1 MFAKSK
7 ISQSMIDA
15 VSLIISEKSE
25 KVQQLD
31 EAGNIKI
38 PTPTGTKVLG
48 GSYGNSAAA
57 HRDQT
62 KSSVDSL
69 KEPTK
74 KDIEKDSRLYVKD
87 TGQKRNYKVH
97 AGRFFS
103 NMDSELPTKGKEE
116 PRYKNEEVEAH
127 EKKMHGESFA
137 ARLIEGLKTKQNE
150 AAETSDVTTDT
161 LAGRSEGGKDNDF
174 KKFKVKLKGDGV
186 TRPAAATP
194 ELTPARASIH
204 AEEFEL
210 NEGDNLGDIAK
221 KHGMEFN
228 RTTYGAGMKHPKHG
242 EISINRYGEW
252 HHKGTKAQGDSTDKF
267 SSLDKHLATLKEE
280 VVNEMDTYPHPD
292 SKEGKELLK
301 AIRDPNA
308 QIGKPQ
314 TVKKTL
320 ADTQKLLNKAFNK
333 PVKEE
338 VEGLDEAVSR
348 KDFKLVADLIKTHDN
363 ADKRK
368 ELANHHAS
376 IFAQQ
381 NPRFDHAKFLKAAGV
396 NESFEDE
403 HGIPSSPKKN
413 QDIAD
418 KSHLK
423 DLGKK
428 PSLKGDIK
436 NFGRFLAGKK
446 ETNEAKTLSPG
457 QDDAPFDPPYA
468 DVPKNVKDKSG
479 AVHTPMSRAKD
490 LARNAM
496 NKVKKDMSVK

>member
-25 KVQQLD
+25 EVQQLD

-87 TGQKRNYKVH
+87 TGQKRHYKVH

-280 VVNEMDTYPHPD
+280 V
-292 SKEGKELLK
+292 
-301 AIRDPNA
+301 
-308 QIGKPQ
+308 
-314 TVKKTL
+314 
-320 ADTQKLLNKAFNK
+320 
-333 PVKEE
+333 
-338 VEGLDEAVSR
+338 EGLDEAVSR

-396 NESFEDE
+396 NESKEDDVSNVKKD
-403 HGIPSSPKKN
+403 IASSRLELKMKN
-413 QDIAD
+413 RDIAD